1 MSSRSGVLGS
11 VAGMAAVEVDELTVR
26 YGDVVAVDGVSLTAQ
41 AGQITAVLGPNGA
54 GKTTT
59 IEVLEGFRAPDRGR
73 ARVTGLDPLA
83 DHAALTHRIGVM
95 LQAGGVGPGVRVG
108 EALRHAAALY
118 EHPLEPSA
126 LLERVGLAGKER
138 RTWRQISGG
147 EQRRLALA
155 LALVGRPQVAFL
167 DEPSSGVDPQGRQV
181 IRDVVAGLRD
191 DGVTVVLTT
200 HDLDEVEKLAD
211 HVVILDRGQVVAAG
225 SPAELMSSAAPDEV
239 RFGAPA
245 GLDVAAL
252 GTHLGAPVMEAS
264 AGEYVVAVAG
274 TPSLVAALTAWLAE
288 QDLPLADLRVGRQ
301 RLEDVFLRLVAEPEP
316 SPGTPATG
324 GRGRGG
330 RRRRS

>member
-1 MSSRSGVLGS
+1 
-11 VAGMAAVEVDELTVR
+11 MAAVEVEELTVR
-26 YGDVVAVDGVSLTAQ
+26 YGDLVAVDGVSLTAPS
-41 AGQITAVLGPNGA
+41 GQITAVLGPNGA

-59 IEVLEGFRAPDRGR
+59 IEVLEGFRAPDGGR
-73 ARVTGLDPLA
+73 ARVAGLDPVA
-83 DHAALTHRIGVM
+83 DHAALTHRVGVM

-118 EHPLEPSA
+118 EHALPPGP

-181 IRDVVAGLRD
+181 IREVVAGLRD

-211 HVVILDRGQVVAAG
+211 HVVILDHGRVVAAG
-225 SPAELMSSAAPDEV
+225 SPAELMSAAAPDEV

-245 GLDVAAL
+245 GVDVAAL
-252 GTHLGAPVMEAS
+252 GAQLGATVVEATP
-264 AGEYVVAVAG
+264 GEYVVAAAG
-274 TPSLVAALTAWLAE
+274 TPQLVASLTGWLAE
-288 QDLPLADLRVGRQ
+288 HDLALADLRVGRQ
-301 RLEDVFLRLVAEPEP
+301 RLEDVFLRLVAEPA
-316 SPGTPATG
+316 PAATEG
-324 GRGRGG
+324 PARRGRRG
-330 RRRRS
+330 RRERGRPS